1 LKTSKQAQQRIENLE
16 IRVGT
21 RMEAV
26 LVWCGKPEHQPD
38 LSIYP
43 KGTKITV
50 IETGV
55 CGGHSPSMCHR
66 KDLPNTL

>member
-1 LKTSKQAQQRIENLE
+1 MKTSKQAQQRIEDLE
-16 IRVGT
+16 SRVGT
-21 RMEAV
+21 RMEVV
-26 LVWCGKPEHQPD
+26 LTWCGKPDHHPD

-55 CGGHSPSMCHR
+55 CGGDGPLECPGDS
-66 KDLPNTL
+66 L